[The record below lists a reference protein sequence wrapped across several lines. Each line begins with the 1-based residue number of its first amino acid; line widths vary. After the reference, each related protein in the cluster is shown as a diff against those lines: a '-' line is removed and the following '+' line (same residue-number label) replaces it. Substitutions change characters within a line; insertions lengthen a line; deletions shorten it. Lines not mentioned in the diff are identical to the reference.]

1 MVPGLVFLLGFGF
14 CLEQEVRAQPVQF
27 PRPSIWASPG
37 TLVPQGSPVTIHCRG
52 PSGVSVWR
60 LLKAEPHPIWEDMS
74 PHGVQGTLSFF
85 IPSVSHFSAG
95 TYSCQYLKRGFW
107 SGHSGLLDLVV
118 TGVYEGRLSL
128 TALPSPNVTVGGNVT
143 LRCQAS
149 LSYMFF
155 NLSKDERID
164 LPQDF
169 FRQDHRTFLISPVT
183 LAHRG
188 TYRCFGSWQHSPHK
202 WSKPSNPITLLVT
215 DEKSGQTDPRAS
227 GNGRLPV
234 VAGTSAAAGLLL
246 VFLLFL
252 LCRCWHRPRH
262 RSAEGESKGRVKSQ
276 SSSPGTD
283 FRGASQCGRT
293 GRYEGPPRR
302 LSPPSCSAAV
312 VEVIQPEGRERVL
325 QASLRT
331 PLPSHPVPSLG
342 RPSLPLASL
351 HSQDPAGEDLQE
363 VTYAELHLE
372 TPLGSGD
379 PLPPCAPE
387 ASSAQ
392 PCVYAVLS
400 LSEGGAG
407 AGCVDSCYS
416 AP

>member
-1 MVPGLVFLLGFGF
+1 MP
-14 CLEQEVRAQPVQF
+14 P
-27 PRPSIWASPG
+27 PPS
-37 TLVPQGSPVTIHCRG
+37 C
-52 PSGVSVWR
+52 
-60 LLKAEPHPIWEDMS
+60 
-74 PHGVQGTLSFF
+74 
-85 IPSVSHFSAG
+85 
-95 TYSCQYLKRGFW
+95 
-107 SGHSGLLDLVV
+107 
-118 TGVYEGRLSL
+118 
-128 TALPSPNVTVGGNVT
+128 
-143 LRCQAS
+143 
-149 LSYMFF
+149 
-155 NLSKDERID
+155 
-164 LPQDF
+164 
-169 FRQDHRTFLISPVT
+169 
-183 LAHRG
+183 
-188 TYRCFGSWQHSPHK
+188 
-202 WSKPSNPITLLVT
+202 
-215 DEKSGQTDPRAS
+215 
-227 GNGRLPV
+227 
-234 VAGTSAAAGLLL
+234 
-246 VFLLFL
+246 
-252 LCRCWHRPRH
+252 
-262 RSAEGESKGRVKSQ
+262 

-283 FRGASQCGRT
+283 FRGASQCKGPGGEGSWGGEGVLGTAGGTLEGGETGVSTWQAACLCASQVSASHPQNAGGRT